1 MAKGELILSKVT
13 IMHLVVKFLVSI
25 HASWKWW
32 NLFICTIFIKTRLFC
47 IFCIILSCHIFHYC
61 CKSPY
66 FTYHYSQKYKIKLS
80 FSSNYPALHAAFYK
94 CYTAFSQCVCNITQ
108 LLYGSVSQ
116 GLGTTKFT
124 NLIGWNGYWLR
135 SRFSHLERH
144 LDR

>member
-80 FSSNYPALHAAFYK
+80 FSSNYPAPHAAFYK
-94 CYTAFSQCVCNITQ
+94 CYAAFSQCACNITQ
-108 LLYGSVSQ
+108 LYNYQINVRA
-116 GLGTTKFT
+116 
-124 NLIGWNGYWLR
+124 LIGQSGVGYCAGKPTEKSCVYWIII
-135 SRFSHLERH
+135 
-144 LDR
+144 